1 MEKHNINKH
10 LLSINEAADIFGIG
24 RHRLRELVRTDST
37 IPSVKVGSF
46 TKIHSTLFAEWLEKA
61 VLEGRDL

>member
-24 RHRLRELVRTDST
+24 RHRLRELVRNDPTV
-37 IPSVKVGSF
+37 PSVKVGSF
-46 TKIHSTLFAEWLEKA
+46 TKIHFDLFAEWLEKA